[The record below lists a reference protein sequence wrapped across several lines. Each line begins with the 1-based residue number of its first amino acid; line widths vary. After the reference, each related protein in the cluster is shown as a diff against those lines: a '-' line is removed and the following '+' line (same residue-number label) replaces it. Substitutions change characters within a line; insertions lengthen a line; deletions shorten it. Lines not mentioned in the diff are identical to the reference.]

1 MSISTNSG
9 NNKMNAQLSINSK
22 SILTALLPGPASSSN
37 VAATTG
43 LAVPVITGSLAGLK
57 KNGFVEVLDSKELKL
72 TQAGIQLLTPAQAII
87 EYAKPKA
94 VAATGRSKGD
104 VKAKAA
110 AIVAEEVGSKR
121 AVIVKRFIDEL
132 GMSPQG
138 ASTYHYNLV
147 GNKGRWK

>member
-1 MSISTNSG
+1 
-9 NNKMNAQLSINSK
+9 MNAQLSINSK
-22 SILTALLPGPASSSN
+22 SILTALLAGPALSSV
-37 VAATTG
+37 VAGATG
-43 LAVPVITGSLAGLK
+43 LAVPVVTGSLAGLK
-57 KNGFVEVLDSKELKL
+57 KNGFVEVLPTKELKL
-72 TQAGIQLLTPAQAII
+72 TQAGIQLMTPAQVVA
-87 EYAKPKA
+87 A
-94 VAATGRSKGD
+94 VARSKGD

-121 AVIVKRFIDEL
+121 AVIVKRFVDEL

>member
-1 MSISTNSG
+1 
-9 NNKMNAQLSINSK
+9 MNAQLSINSK
-22 SILTALLPGPASSSN
+22 SILTALLAGPALSSV
-37 VAATTG
+37 VAGATG
-43 LAVPVITGSLAGLK
+43 LAVPVVTGSLAGLK
-57 KNGFVEVLDSKELKL
+57 KNGFVEVLPTKELKL
-72 TQAGIQLLTPAQAII
+72 TQAGIKLMTPAQA
-87 EYAKPKA
+87 
-94 VAATGRSKGD
+94 AAAARNKGD

-121 AVIVKRFIDEL
+121 AVIVKRFVDEL

>member
-1 MSISTNSG
+1 
-9 NNKMNAQLSINSK
+9 MNAQLSI
-22 SILTALLPGPASSSN
+22 SSN
-37 VAATTG
+37 LIMKHLLAGEALSKDVALATG
-43 LAVPVITGSLAGLK
+43 LALPVVTGSLAGLK
-57 KNGFVEVLDSKELKL
+57 KNGFVEVLPTKQLKL
-72 TQAGIQLLTPAQAII
+72 TQVGIQVLTPAQAII
-87 EYAKPKA
+87 EYAKPQA

-121 AVIVKRFIDEL
+121 AVIVERFVREL